1 MRRRTFRMN
10 IAQILAG
17 AANDDPASLELTP
30 DHMRRLGEEALA
42 RVSAHVATIAEENRA
57 TAGLLERVVR
67 RERVMLT
74 GCLVDGRFLARVCVL
89 SLRTHQAQIS
99 ACAEDVAAELPS
111 VRPAS

>member
-1 MRRRTFRMN
+1 MN
-10 IAQILAG
+10 ISHTLAG

-30 DHMRRLGEEALA
+30 DNMRRLGEEALG
-42 RVSAHVATIAEENRA
+42 RVIAHAATIAEENRA
-57 TAGLLERVVR
+57 TGGLLERVAR

-74 GCLVDGRFLARVCVL
+74 GCLVDGRFLARMCVL

-99 ACAEDVAAELPS
+99 ACAEDVAAESPS